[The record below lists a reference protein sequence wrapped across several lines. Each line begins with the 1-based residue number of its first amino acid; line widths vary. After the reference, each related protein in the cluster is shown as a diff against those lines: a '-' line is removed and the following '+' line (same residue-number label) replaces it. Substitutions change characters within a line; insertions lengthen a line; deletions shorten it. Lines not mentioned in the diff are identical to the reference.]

1 MRVIGNAVCFLP
13 ISSTGRGRRR
23 RNRSEIRFQPNC
35 LLVVVASL
43 SVYSSFSLAFC
54 FLPCARSE
62 SIFPTI
68 LLPPPTPAGRSS
80 RNKPGLVSSLLP
92 GGRFSATE
100 RNRREAPRASPV
112 VGVKRRCRLL
122 LPLRGRRRQCGGQG
136 RGRNGVE
143 AASFLSSVLNLR
155 RKMAIESASQSI
167 VARLRSSR
175 VASSTCPCPATACRA
190 CRLKN
195 DPRHSCT
202 ERNAGF
208 LCLPAKGPVRVHAR
222 LNMAVRLRMVAST
235 ELDRNPLELVQGK
248 LARQWM
254 NSSSSTTTFV
264 MTADTRSAVEVAA
277 RETRTVRLATRD

>member
-1 MRVIGNAVCFLP
+1 MRVIGNAVRFPP
-13 ISSTGRGRRR
+13 ISSTGRRR

-143 AASFLSSVLNLR
+143 AAIFLSSVLNLR

-167 VARLRSSR
+167 VARLR
-175 VASSTCPCPATACRA
+175 VV
-190 CRLKN
+190 LQV
-195 DPRHSCT
+195 
-202 ERNAGF
+202 
-208 LCLPAKGPVRVHAR
+208 VRVLVLLPPAGHADLKMIPGIAALKGTPVFSVFR
-222 LNMAVRLRMVAST
+222 RKVRS
-235 ELDRNPLELVQGK
+235 EC
-248 LARQWM
+248 
-254 NSSSSTTTFV
+254 
-264 MTADTRSAVEVAA
+264 
-277 RETRTVRLATRD
+277 TRD